1 MGYNN
6 LSKTFVYQNS
16 DGEKV
21 TLDYEGGYLISKP
34 SGIDAVSVSIS
45 EAQGIGQTGTTIR
58 SANVQSRPVNISGII
73 VGGSQEDKKERL
85 LEVVRPD
92 LGGKLFCNDYYLECR
107 PTETPTIE
115 AKARMAKFQ
124 FSLLAPYPYWMKS
137 ANAYAVLSGV
147 EKRFILKKWIT
158 DQPFN
163 KPYRFGEVVI
173 KQFISIYNSGQLE
186 IPFTVTF
193 TALDT
198 VENPQIIDA
207 RTNNYLLVKKSMV
220 AGERLVVEITHD
232 RVYVTSSVDGECRGA
247 LDLGSK
253 FWRLRVGDNSIK
265 PEATSGKRNLR
276 VSIDYA
282 VEKTGVTL

>member
-6 LSKTFVYQNS
+6 LSKTFVYENS

-21 TLDYEGGYLISKP
+21 TLDYDGGYLIGKP
-34 SGIDAVSVSIS
+34 TGIDAVSVSIS

-73 VGGSQEDKKERL
+73 VGGAQAEKKERL

-115 AKARMAKFQ
+115 AKAAMAKFQ

-137 ANAYAVLSGV
+137 ENAYAALSGV
-147 EKRFILKKWIT
+147 EKRFKFPWNISR
-158 DQPFN
+158 
-163 KPYRFGEVVI
+163 PYRFGEVVV
-173 KQFISIYNSGQLE
+173 KKFIFIHNSGQLE
-186 IPFTVTF
+186 IPYTVTF
-193 TALDT
+193 TALDV

-207 RTNNYLLVKKSMV
+207 RTNNYLLVNKSMV

-253 FWRLRVGDNSIK
+253 FWRLRVGNNSIK
-265 PEATSGKRNLR
+265 PEATSGKNNLQ

-282 VEKTGVTL
+282 VEKTGVAL

>member
-1 MGYNN
+1 MGYSN

-21 TLDYEGGYLISKP
+21 TLDYDGGYLISKP

-58 SANVQSRPVNISGII
+58 SANVQSRPVNISGVI
-73 VGGSQEDKKERL
+73 VGDTQAAKKERL

-92 LGGKLFCNDYYLECR
+92 LGGKLYCDDYYLECR

-115 AKARMAKFQ
+115 AKSRMAKFQ

-137 ANAYAVLSGV
+137 ENAYAALSGV
-147 EKRFILKKWIT
+147 EKRFKFPWNISR
-158 DQPFN
+158 
-163 KPYRFGEVVI
+163 PYRFGEVVV
-173 KQFISIYNSGQLE
+173 KKFISIYNSGQLE
-186 IPFTVTF
+186 IPYTVTF
-193 TALDT
+193 TALDV

-207 RTNNYLLVKKSMV
+207 RTNNYLLVNKSMV

-265 PEATSGKRNLR
+265 PEATSGKNNLQ

-282 VEKTGVTL
+282 VEKTGVAL

>member
-1 MGYNN
+1 VGYLVGYNN
-6 LSKTFVYQNS
+6 LSKTFVYENS

-21 TLDYEGGYLISKP
+21 TLDYDGGYLIGKP
-34 SGIDAVSVSIS
+34 TGIDAVSVSIS

-73 VGGSQEDKKERL
+73 VGGAQAEKKERL

-115 AKARMAKFQ
+115 AKSAMAKFQ

-137 ANAYAVLSGV
+137 ENAYAALSGV
-147 EKRFILKKWIT
+147 EKRFKFPWNISR
-158 DQPFN
+158 
-163 KPYRFGEVVI
+163 PYRFGEVVV
-173 KQFISIYNSGQLE
+173 KKFISIRNSGQLE
-186 IPFTVTF
+186 IPYTVTF
-193 TALDT
+193 TALDV

-207 RTNNYLLVKKSMV
+207 RTNNYLLVNKSMV

-265 PEATSGKRNLR
+265 PEATSGKNNLQ

-282 VEKTGVTL
+282 VEKTGVAL

>member
-6 LSKTFVYQNS
+6 LSKTFVYENS

-21 TLDYEGGYLISKP
+21 TLDYDGGYLIGKP
-34 SGIDAVSVSIS
+34 TGIDAVSVSIS

-73 VGGSQEDKKERL
+73 VGGAQAEKKERL

-115 AKARMAKFQ
+115 AKAAMAKFQ

-137 ANAYAVLSGV
+137 ENAYAALSGV
-147 EKRFILKKWIT
+147 EKRFKFPWNISR
-158 DQPFN
+158 
-163 KPYRFGEVVI
+163 PYRFGEVVV
-173 KQFISIYNSGQLE
+173 KKFISIHNSGQLE
-186 IPFTVTF
+186 IPYAVTF
-193 TALDT
+193 TALDV

-207 RTNNYLLVKKSMV
+207 RTNNYLLVNKSMV

-265 PEATSGKRNLR
+265 PEATSGKNNLQ

-282 VEKTGVTL
+282 VEKTGVAL